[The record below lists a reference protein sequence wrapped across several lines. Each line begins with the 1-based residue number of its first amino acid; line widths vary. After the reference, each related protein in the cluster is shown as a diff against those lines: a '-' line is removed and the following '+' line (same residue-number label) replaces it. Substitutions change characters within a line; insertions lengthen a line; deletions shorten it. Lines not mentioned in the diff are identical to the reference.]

1 MIFNCDTT
9 NEAAM
14 WTEKKW
20 QIEVSLNSGLM
31 YAYGQTKPGRFDTYI
46 LFYFCD
52 SVSL

>member
-20 QIEVSLNSGLM
+20 QILNNGLM
-31 YAYGQTKPGRFDTYI
+31 HAYGQTKPGRFDTYI
-46 LFYFCD
+46 LFYFCE